1 MKSSENYKSM
11 LNFRN
16 AMEKVLSAY
25 SETVIYTDFIY
36 THIHTQIIM
45 YYLYIIICSIHYQYG
60 EDLG

>member
-25 SETVIYTDFIY
+25 SETVIYTDFIAEQSLKASEFIL
-36 THIHTQIIM
+36 TRPFPKVTDSNEVH
-45 YYLYIIICSIHYQYG
+45 L
-60 EDLG
+60 